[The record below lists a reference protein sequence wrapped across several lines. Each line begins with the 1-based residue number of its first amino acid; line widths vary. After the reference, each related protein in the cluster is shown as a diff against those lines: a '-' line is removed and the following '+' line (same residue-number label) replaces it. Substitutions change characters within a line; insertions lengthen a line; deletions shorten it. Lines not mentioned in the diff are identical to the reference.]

1 MMRSVTTHRSRTPL
15 LTAVFLGAGLVLT
28 ACSGNEAN
36 TADPIAVENVD
47 ELFTAVDEELDC
59 PEYSSDDY
67 YFDTGAEDDL
77 LRGRSCANSVIMV
90 FSEDEAVITEIQD
103 MLATAQGGTLP
114 IVESPTWLVAD
125 ITEVA
130 EGGETTGLDHPVSG
144 DLASLASVLGGTSGE
159 L

>member
-1 MMRSVTTHRSRTPL
+1 MMHSFTTHRSRTLPV
-15 LTAVFLGAGLVLT
+15 TAVLLGAGLVLT
-28 ACSGNEAN
+28 ACSGNDTNITE
-36 TADPIAVENVD
+36 PITVKNVD
-47 ELFTAVDEELDC
+47 ELFAAVDEELDC
-59 PEYSSDDY
+59 PAHSSDDY
-67 YFDTGAEDDL
+67 YFDIGAENDL

-103 MLATAQGGTLP
+103 MLATARGGTLP

-130 EGGETTGLDHPVSG
+130 EGGEATGMEHPGSR
-144 DLASLASVLGGTSGE
+144 DLASLASVLGGNYGE

>member
-1 MMRSVTTHRSRTPL
+1 MSVTGIVVLGRVDSMMRSVTTHRSRTPL

-59 PEYSSDDY
+59 PAYSSDDY

-90 FSEDEAVITEIQD
+90 FCEYEAAIAAIQD
-103 MLATAQGGTLP
+103 MLATAQGGRVP
-114 IVESPTWLVAD
+114 FVKVRP
-125 ITEVA
+125 
-130 EGGETTGLDHPVSG
+130 G
-144 DLASLASVLGGTSGE
+144 
-159 L
+159 